1 MLLYDFE
8 IYMHIELVSKDV
20 NIKHDERKS
29 DGRLLYKLIAGRI
42 RGTIKTLLN
51 MILKRTNSKY

>member
-1 MLLYDFE
+1 
-8 IYMHIELVSKDV
+8 MHIELVSKDV